1 MGCPKIV
8 RCAACLLVSYRPL
21 GAKTEEHGTTFDPM
35 GPGAAGTQPTTMEDK
50 QAYKNNRLDYHA
62 AGSYDVCR
70 FNTRM

>member
-21 GAKTEEHGTTFDPM
+21 GAKTEEHEQPSTRWDS
-35 GPGAAGTQPTTMEDK
+35 GPLVPNRQRWRINK
-50 QAYKNNRLDYHA
+50 LYKNNRLDYHA